1 MSLLTDQE
9 QARLI
14 DAETHALEGAS
25 LADVMTTLASLP
37 LPENEDYAP
46 MQEHIR
52 LALAIHGVVPN
63 SPECIKLSEG
73 ILIHLATERER
84 LLRFFESAARAREE
98 MGQPRITCED
108 CALCGAIQATDRI
121 RKTEPMPPQ
130 DESRLN
136 EEMSKKD
143 HFATRVYTRT
153 ATSVDEKVRL
163 SKIGTLF
170 SLLNRVYP
178 KTMQRVEVPAFI
190 RELMDRIGLKGRDA
204 RVLDSD
210 DIG

>member
-121 RKTEPMPPQ
+121 RKTEPMPPTSP
-130 DESRLN
+130 DSTKRCPRKTTSRRASTP
-136 EEMSKKD
+136 ERP
-143 HFATRVYTRT
+143 HPW
-153 ATSVDEKVRL
+153 TSRRSER
-163 SKIGTLF
+163 S
-170 SLLNRVYP
+170 SP
-178 KTMQRVEVPAFI
+178 C
-190 RELMDRIGLKGRDA
+190 
-204 RVLDSD
+204 
-210 DIG
+210 